1 MNTIAC
7 LGWGSLVW
15 NPGELQIHRKWFE
28 DGPLLPLE
36 FARQSNNGRI
46 TLVLKSKSDLVRS
59 LWSVFDTTD
68 VDAAK
73 EALRLREGK
82 INSSDVGCWNLGN
95 NVPSPMGKLGEWAKA
110 RGITTV
116 IWTAL
121 PEKFGGKLR
130 SPSEEEVLNYLKSL
144 RGGVKDLA
152 EEYIRRA
159 PRQIDTKYR
168 RSIEAELGWTPVD
181 N

>member
-1 MNTIAC
+1 MNTITC

-15 NPGELQIHRKWFE
+15 NPGELPVHRKWFE

-46 TLVLKSKSDLVRS
+46 TLVLNSESDLVRS

-68 VDAAK
+68 VDTARK
-73 EALRLREGK
+73 ALKAREGNIHSK
-82 INSSDVGCWNLGN
+82 HVGCWCFGE
-95 NVPSPMGKLGEWAKA
+95 NVPKIMGELDEWAKA
-110 RGITTV
+110 RGIASV
-116 IWTAL
+116 VWTNL
-121 PEKFGGKLR
+121 PPKFDQTDR
-130 SPSEEEVLNYLKSL
+130 SPSEEEVLKYLNSL
-144 RGGVKDLA
+144 RGGVRDSA

-168 RSIEAELGWTPVD
+168 RSIEAELGWTPTG